1 MTDLGYAPHD
11 DFGHIVQ
18 SPPRETLR
26 PADAAGV
33 AAAIRDAV
41 RRGLRVAARGLGH
54 SQYGQAQAPDGLVIE
69 TRAMRQVRISGGAAI
84 AGGGATWREVL
95 EAALPHGLVP
105 PVLTDYLDLTVGGT
119 LSAGGFGGQTS
130 RYGTQADN
138 VDELEVVIG
147 DGRIVRCSARQEP
160 ELFHAVR
167 AGLGR
172 FGVITEAR
180 LRLVPAPGLVRE
192 HTLGY
197 PDPYALVAAQLEL
210 LHEPRVTYLEG
221 QVMWTER
228 GWGYELEAT
237 TGDEDPPPAPGRPS
251 GTVTEAWT
259 PYGFADRMAPDVA
272 QLTELG
278 AWDAPHPW
286 LTLLLPGSTAAGFV
300 AATMAEMGPEDLGI
314 GVILLYPVRTA
325 LIAVPQLRL
334 PHEPVAFMFAVLRT
348 ATPEARTVTDLLA
361 ANRILYERA
370 RAIGGTRYPVDA
382 VPFTAA
388 DQASHDRP
396 VGPRM
401 TAWRNAFDPAGIL
414 APGLRQETGDPGQ
427 AGRPTSA

>member
-1 MTDLGYAPHD
+1 MTDLGYAPDD
-11 DFGHIVQ
+11 DFGHIVRAA
-18 SPPRETLR
+18 PRETLH

-33 AAAIRDAV
+33 AAAIRDAA

-54 SQYGQAQAPDGLVIE
+54 SQYGQAQAPDGLVVS
-69 TRAMRQVRISGGAAI
+69 TRAMRHVRVEGDRAI

-95 EAALPHGLVP
+95 DATLPLGLIP
-105 PVLTDYLDLTVGGT
+105 PVLTDYLDVTVGGT
-119 LSAGGFGGQTS
+119 LSVGGFGGQTS

-138 VDELEVVIG
+138 VDELEVVTG
-147 DGRIVRCSARQEP
+147 DGRVVRCSARAEP

-172 FGVITEAR
+172 YGVITEAR
-180 LRLVPAPGLVRE
+180 LRLVPAPRAVRE

-210 LHEPRVTYLEG
+210 LHETRIGYLEG
-221 QVMWTER
+221 QVVPGER
-228 GWGYELEAT
+228 GWAYELEAT
-237 TGDEDPPPAPGRPS
+237 TADADPPPAPGRPVS
-251 GTVTEAWT
+251 VVTEEWS
-259 PYGFADRMAPDVA
+259 PYGFADRMAPDVVT
-272 QLTELG
+272 LTELG

-286 LTLLLPGSTAAGFV
+286 LTLLLPGSATAGFV
-300 AATMAEMGPEDLGI
+300 AATMAEMSPADLGI

-334 PHEPVAFMFAVLRT
+334 PHEPVAFMFAVLRA
-348 ATPEARTVTDLLA
+348 ATPEARPVPDMLA

-388 DQASHDRP
+388 DWASHDRP
-396 VGPRM
+396 VANR
-401 TAWRNAFDPAGIL
+401 TTTWQKAFDPATIL
-414 APGLRQETGDPGQ
+414 APGLTPAPRDG
-427 AGRPTSA
+427 